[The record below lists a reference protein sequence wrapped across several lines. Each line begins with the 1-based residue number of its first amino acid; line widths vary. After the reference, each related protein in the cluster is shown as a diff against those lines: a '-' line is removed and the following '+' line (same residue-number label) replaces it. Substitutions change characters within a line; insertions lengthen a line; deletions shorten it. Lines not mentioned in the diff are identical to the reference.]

1 MGVPLRPLELVV
13 AVVVDDEEGEV
24 VEVVEVVDDVV
35 VVDGGPAD
43 TCRLTWV
50 PGDTW
55 APAPGF

>member
-1 MGVPLRPLELVV
+1 LALVV
-13 AVVVDDEEGEV
+13 EEVVDDDEGEV

-43 TCRLTWV
+43 TCRLTGV